1 MRVNSIEILPSL
13 FITILILFVLEVISV
28 SILPIFGLV
37 NYMIPFNV
45 LIILF
50 LGFKI
55 ESPYLALMIVA
66 VQYSHA
72 IFTIEGWEMGTIAG
86 VIICVI
92 ISYLRDLLHF
102 SSSILTIITTQV
114 FQFFWFII
122 TSSLLYLKLSD
133 FDYIIQKFWRFLP
146 ESIVLSLM
154 APLFF
159 SLFDKVW
166 RVRDEGLMGE

>member
-1 MRVNSIEILPSL
+1 
-13 FITILILFVLEVISV
+13 
-28 SILPIFGLV
+28 
-37 NYMIPFNV
+37 
-45 LIILF
+45 
-50 LGFKI
+50 
-55 ESPYLALMIVA
+55 
-66 VQYSHA
+66 
-72 IFTIEGWEMGTIAG
+72 MGTIAG